1 MKPFTRV
8 LSAFVVGI
16 LLQGSVYLYLDQ
28 YVFAP
33 TTEFNVADASK
44 DDTKNFPDVKEGRKY
59 VSYDYQFMAVITD
72 ESLRIYKAGEST
84 PKTVNLKG
92 RSISYFDWMP
102 DRNYAIMGLYT
113 ENKVIMARL
122 NADDP
127 DHEVDTELEDV
138 PRGSRIVDTA
148 YSEATNVVYMKVKVR
163 DGDYRIYRT
172 DANYDTRRVYM
183 QATDIGRIAVFYD
196 EDNFFYDNARTGD
209 IFVFNGI
216 EGGWRVINPPG
227 RFRLLGVDMN
237 KVIYIAR
244 VDDDNN
250 ALTVYTGTLG
260 VGFKPVFKYN
270 HPTTLSEVTMSDVK
284 DIIANGSEETTKV
297 ADDSDSSS
305 NTSSSNSNS
314 RSAKKQN

>member
-8 LSAFVVGI
+8 LSAFIVGI
-16 LLQGSVYLYLDQ
+16 LLQGGVYLYLDQ
-28 YVFAP
+28 YMFAP
-33 TTEFNVADASK
+33 TTEFNVEGASK
-44 DDTKNFPDVKEGRKY
+44 DDTSNFPDVKDGRKY
-59 VSYDYQFMAVITD
+59 VSYDHQFMAVVTNH
-72 ESLRIYKAGEST
+72 SLRIYKAGEST
-84 PKTVNLKG
+84 SKTVDLKD
-92 RSISYFDWMP
+92 RSISYFNWLP

-113 ENKVIMARL
+113 DDEVVMARL

-127 DHEVDTELEDV
+127 DHEVDTELEDL
-138 PRGSRIVDTA
+138 PRGSSIVDAA

-163 DGDYRIYRT
+163 EGAYRIYRT

-209 IFVFNGI
+209 IFMFNGI

-237 KVIYIAR
+237 KTIYIAR

-250 ALTVYTGTLG
+250 ALVVYTGKLG
-260 VGFKPVFKYN
+260 VGFNPVYKYN
-270 HPTTLSEVTMSDVK
+270 HPVTLSEVTMNDVK
-284 DIIANGSEETTKV
+284 DIIANGSDETIKIT
-297 ADDSDSSS
+297 ADTENPATNGGTSES
-305 NTSSSNSNS
+305 NRSN
-314 RSAKKQN
+314 